1 MAFWQ
6 ENIPFIKGFFDE
18 RSQKFFDLMDRAE
31 ASIAQVNADKIYTS
45 KEFKRIKDNFTNIVK
60 NLERQEV
67 RDWLQNTKELL
78 FEEKKM
84 AAAAEA
90 SGEPVPKRGNT
101 QDDNLQ
107 KIFTRFEGLMP
118 RVNETKLVTDML
130 WKSYEF
136 TDDLVPL
143 MEFTN
148 EQLSASTKEVFS
160 GSVSQTEEIIE
171 KHQKTMDKI
180 EKKNKDMRE
189 IIAKGEKLCGE
200 AKAPEFLNKKL
211 NEMKDLWKLTNE
223 ESKKRL
229 ADLRGNSTSWNA
241 FADKCATLQTH
252 VNTATKQIADVKKLY
267 DMDAAKSD
275 YATRMSNADSI
286 KADIDK
292 FFAAVEENNAIL
304 QVLADD
310 GVKAQLTQ
318 EVDDLKT
325 ACQVKKELDDKM
337 AWLDNFNKS
346 IIDFDKTCTELEGLA
361 AKDRKDL
368 DKLITPPEKL
378 KSTDRLVQAMD
389 LADDIRAQKEIHQA
403 KQELWDSELTPTG
416 KENTDEAKKFVSRM
430 AEVCTKLD
438 ALEKEADGEAAKYGN
453 DIVYMAQ
460 FSNARNQFGGW
471 IKNAEAKAEK
481 GYPSPNN
488 LEEAAKSVADCK
500 DWADMCA
507 KVNTVLENGKASAGK
522 MTLHVDE
529 DKEYTDMKAR
539 WEAVNKSCDEW
550 TKKLQELS
558 GMWTKQTDMLNKV
571 TSTMV
576 TSGGAGEQVNL
587 NELDQQMDAIKDM
600 FVKKQEMMKKM
611 SSTTAPDPAQL
622 AA

>member
-1 MAFWQ
+1 LIHFYKSELFSNKMAFWQ

-78 FEEKKM
+78 FEEKK
-84 AAAAEA
+84 
-90 SGEPVPKRGNT
+90 GNT

-252 VNTATKQIADVKKLY
+252 VNTAAKQIADVKKLY
-267 DMDAAKSD
+267 DMEAAKSD

>member
-78 FEEKKM
+78 FEEKK
-84 AAAAEA
+84 
-90 SGEPVPKRGNT
+90 GNT

-403 KQELWDSELTPTG
+403 KQELWDSELTPAG

-471 IKNAEAKAEK
+471 IKNAEAKSEK

-507 KVNTVLENGKASAGK
+507 KVNSVLENGKASAGK